1 MDIALLDKKVTIQAN
16 ELITDEIGNHSNAWS
31 DYYTCMATISG
42 EGGDEVRDAGEIVN
56 KVDLSV
62 TVRWCSKTKAVTS
75 TGYLIVIDDVL
86 YDIVGIDHFSY
97 TNKAIKFKCQ
107 KVRR

>member
-1 MDIALLDKKVTIQAN
+1 MDIALLNKKVTFQTN
-16 ELITDEIGNHSNAWS
+16 ELVTDKIGNHSNVWT

-42 EGGDEVRDAGEIVN
+42 ESGDEERDAGEVTE
-56 KVDLSV
+56 KVDLAV

-75 TGYLIVIDDVL
+75 TRYRIVIDGEL
-86 YDIVGIDHFSY
+86 YDILGIDHFSY
-97 TNKAIKFKCQ
+97 TNKAIKFRCR